1 MKGLLDGLFRFLT
14 PLLAAVLEGT
24 VEANIFSHRA
34 ARMQHPMA
42 AQPTQVFIQQVPAAG
57 GQPAPAGAPLVQVQ
71 PTPVPGAAPTAPPA
85 PPPGATATN
94 VMNTAANIG
103 GRAVQGAGQLA
114 AQAVPVIQH
123 ARQGIAAAVDDAWVL
138 PAQVLAGCYL
148 VFVTVFFALA
158 AGGLNARMDWLSYY
172 YPAATHGWYTLVL
185 VAQGVAA
192 LAVLILGMIAVADP
206 TPGDRLNF
214 PATMAGTGIML
225 ISIPMAPLLM
235 GGAIASAVHSA
246 RLAGVLVQD
255 MPELYTQGNVYL
267 IGGVLL
273 VGIYYAIA
281 ALVIGGTDAF
291 LDAVRGR
298 DVPVQRVLVPIKW
311 VALFILTAVV
321 VPYGAMMYGPS
332 PRFTDDFLN
341 YGLVLVVIGL
351 VLFAVAEIPVSLK
364 TWQRVVIGFV
374 VILVATAVWKWVS
387 VRHGAEVDQ
396 TVSQVESVTPSRP
409 FLTQLFWDLTAL
421 PFWNG
426 LAAMIILG
434 ALTWWARVKVFSG
447 TEALDG
453 KTKGFTRAYQVIAG
467 ALWFLFVL
475 LPALF
480 VVVSIVL
487 GDIGVLIHLLPP
499 SP

>member
-1 MKGLLDGLFRFLT
+1 MPVDWKKELKELAREIAAEGIWARLRGNPPPT
-14 PLLAAVLEGT
+14 PT
-24 VEANIFSHRA
+24 V
-34 ARMQHPMA
+34 
-42 AQPTQVFIQQVPAAG
+42 VQQV
-57 GQPAPAGAPLVQVQ
+57 AP
-71 PTPVPGAAPTAPPA
+71 PTAPP
-85 PPPGATATN
+85 GAGVVN
-94 VMNTAANIG
+94 VMNAAAGLG
-103 GRAVQGAGQLA
+103 GQALHQAGNVAGNVA
-114 AQAVPVIQH
+114 AHAVPLVQQ
-123 ARQGIAAAVDDAWVL
+123 AGRGIAAAVDDIWV
-138 PAQVLAGCYL
+138 PWAQ
-148 VFVTVFFALA
+148 ALA
-158 AGGLNARMDWLSYY
+158 AFYAVYIAAFFAFAAGDLHARMDWLSYY

-246 RLAGVLVQD
+246 RLAGVSVED

-311 VALFILTAVV
+311 VALFSLTVQ
-321 VPYGAMMYGPS
+321 PYGDDVQAVPAIDTTPEPRARACWASLRRRRSRSPS
-332 PRFTDDFLN
+332 
-341 YGLVLVVIGL
+341 I
-351 VLFAVAEIPVSLK
+351 
-364 TWQRVVIGFV
+364 WQRVVIGFV
-374 VILVATAVWKWVS
+374 VILVGTAVWKWIL

-396 TVSQVESVTPSRP
+396 TVSQVESVAPSRP
-409 FLTQLFWDLTAL
+409 FLTQLFWDMANL

-426 LAAMIILG
+426 LALMILLA
-434 ALTWWARVKVFSG
+434 ALAWYAKALVFSG
-447 TEALDG
+447 TEAFDG
-453 KTKGFTRAYQVIAG
+453 KTKGLTRVYQVLAGIPAFIIRIA
-467 ALWFLFVL
+467 ALYII
-475 LPALF
+475 
-480 VVVSIVL
+480 VSIFVGDLLVL
-487 GDIGVLIHLLPP
+487 AHLPP
-499 SP
+499 SPRPFFLLSCMPR

>member
-1 MKGLLDGLFRFLT
+1 MPVDWKKELKELAREIAAEGIWARLRGNPPPT
-14 PLLAAVLEGT
+14 PT
-24 VEANIFSHRA
+24 V
-34 ARMQHPMA
+34 
-42 AQPTQVFIQQVPAAG
+42 VQQV
-57 GQPAPAGAPLVQVQ
+57 AP
-71 PTPVPGAAPTAPPA
+71 PTAPPTA
-85 PPPGATATN
+85 PPGAGVVN
-94 VMNTAANIG
+94 VMNAAAGLG
-103 GRAVQGAGQLA
+103 GQALHQAGNVAGNVA
-114 AQAVPVIQH
+114 AHAVPLVQQ
-123 ARQGIAAAVDDAWVL
+123 AGRGIAAAVDDIWV
-138 PAQVLAGCYL
+138 PWAQ
-148 VFVTVFFALA
+148 ALA
-158 AGGLNARMDWLSYY
+158 AFYAVYIAAFFAFAAGDLHARMDWLSYY

-246 RLAGVLVQD
+246 RLAGVSVED

-311 VALFILTAVV
+311 VALFSLTVV
-321 VPYGAMMYGPS
+321 LVPYGAMMYGPS
-332 PRFTDDFLN
+332 PQLTDDFLN
-341 YGLVLVVIGL
+341 HGLVLVVIGL
-351 VLFAVAEIPVSLK
+351 VLFAVAKIPVSLK
-364 TWQRVVIGFV
+364 IWQRVVIGFV
-374 VILVATAVWKWVS
+374 VILVGTAVWKWIL

-396 TVSQVESVTPSRP
+396 TVSQVESVAPSRP
-409 FLTQLFWDLTAL
+409 FLTQLFWDMANL

-426 LAAMIILG
+426 LALMILLA
-434 ALTWWARVKVFSG
+434 ALAWYAKALVFSG
-447 TEALDG
+447 TEAFDG
-453 KTKGFTRAYQVIAG
+453 KTKGLTRVYQVLAGIPAFIIRIA
-467 ALWFLFVL
+467 ALYII
-475 LPALF
+475 
-480 VVVSIVL
+480 VSIFVGDLLVL
-487 GDIGVLIHLLPP
+487 AHLLPP